1 MAPKCE
7 MTFEESEEIME
18 QLQRVRVPQSSRHEK
33 FFIGDIVRWAYEATS
48 DPSYGKL
55 YLVIGFV
62 SDKPGVFVTRE
73 MDNPYAVREFHMSQL
88 YKV

>member
-1 MAPKCE
+1 
-7 MTFEESEEIME
+7 MTFEESEEIVE
-18 QLQRVRVPQSSRHEK
+18 QLQSVRVPQGGRGDR
-33 FFIGDIVRWAYEATS
+33 FVIGDIVRWAYEVVS

-62 SDKPGVFVTRE
+62 SNRPGVLVTRE
-73 MDNPYAVREFHMSQL
+73 MDNPYAMREFHMSQL